1 MRCQNCNASV
11 EAEDVFC
18 PSCGASLSKKRPSK
32 ILVITISLVILLAI
46 AAAITFW
53 LFYGHDNKESEKS
66 LQVEEAEVKKDI
78 EPDAEPEAYDTDCT
92 VPGDFWIEGEIV
104 QEGNDYYL
112 EFAEK
117 KDLLIKK
124 ENGKETV
131 MKDKNKLK
139 VQASESLIPYNGC
152 GVRVNGTVSLDFD
165 ENLQIQTDNIMISES
180 KGVEEG
186 GIHRYEYIVSD
197 CTWQQ
202 AFDDCIKRGGY
213 LARINSKKEYDY
225 ILSEIR
231 QKGLEKKHFRIGGR
245 RDATSEDYYWVND
258 KNQFYGEKVNS
269 GGYWCNSEWMANEPS
284 YSDKDIQETSLDI
297 FYYEKEERWVWNDVP
312 DNIIEVVPEY
322 AGKLGYI
329 CEYEN

>member
-1 MRCQNCNASV
+1 MRCQNCNAPV

-18 PSCGASLSKKRPSK
+18 PSCGAPLSKKRPSK
-32 ILVITISLVILLAI
+32 IPVIIISLVILLAI
-46 AAAITFW
+46 AAGITFW
-53 LFYGHDNKESEKS
+53 LFYGHDKKESEKS
-66 LQVEEAEVKKDI
+66 LQVEEAEVKKDT

-152 GVRVNGTVSLDFD
+152 GVRVSGTVSLDFD
-165 ENLQIQTDNIMISES
+165 ENLQIQADNILISES
-180 KGVEEG
+180 KDIGEG

-213 LARINSKKEYDY
+213 LARINSRKEYDY

-245 RDATSEDYYWVND
+245 RDATSEDYYWVNG

-284 YSDKDIQETSLDI
+284 YTDKDIQETCLDI
-297 FYYEKEERWVWNDVP
+297 FYYEKEGRWVWNDVP